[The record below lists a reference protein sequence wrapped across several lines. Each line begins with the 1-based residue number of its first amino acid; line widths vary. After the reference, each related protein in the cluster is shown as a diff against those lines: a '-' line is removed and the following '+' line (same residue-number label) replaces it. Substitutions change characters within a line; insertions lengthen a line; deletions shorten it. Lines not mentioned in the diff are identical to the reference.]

1 MNSADRLDAY
11 LDRIS
16 DDADAASEAWTD
28 TPGGASLRVDWQD
41 FHEFDDELADKW
53 VDSPR
58 STAKLWSRRLR
69 NRYQNPETDDLEK
82 PISKMP
88 VRPVNLPDRACFR
101 LGGLRERHL
110 GTLVEV
116 PVEVVE
122 VESVDPWLRKAVWEC
137 LECGAL
143 NPTRQGYGH
152 IRFGTC
158 MSCETSLDKKNAK
171 LMGDGTEMV
180 DFQKLVAIPRDSALD
195 DPPAIQV
202 FLTGDIVG
210 KVGVGDEIT
219 VVGKYRT
226 LPMAMQRETQLNT
239 FIDAK
244 ALDVDER
251 QQAGALSEDEL
262 DDAIIRAVDDL
273 WSEDGTAYGVP
284 TDDAISAVVDQHGV
298 RFAEVENRIEA
309 LEDDGEFTLAAGAII
324 KD

>member
-1 MNSADRLDAY
+1 MSNADRIDAY
-11 LDRIS
+11 LNRSS
-16 DDADAASEAWTD
+16 DDADAAFEAWAD

-41 FHEFDDELADKW
+41 FFEFDDELADKW
-53 VDSPR
+53 IDRPR
-58 STAKLWSRRLR
+58 SIAKLWSRRLR

-143 NPTRQGYGH
+143 NPTSQGYGH

-158 MSCETSLDKKNAK
+158 RGCETSLDKKNTS
-171 LMGDGTEMV
+171 LMRDGTEMV
-180 DFQKLVAIPRDSALD
+180 DFQKLVVIPRDSALD
-195 DPPAIQV
+195 DPPSIQV

-210 KVGVGDEIT
+210 KVGIEDEIT

-239 FIDAK
+239 FVDAK

-251 QQAGALSEDEL
+251 QQAGALSTTEL
-262 DDAIIRAVDDL
+262 DEALIGLVDEL
-273 WSEDGTAYGVP
+273 WSEDGTTYGVP
-284 TDDAISAVVDQHGV
+284 VEDVISAIGTQHDV
-298 RFAEVENRIEA
+298 RHAEVQTRIEA
-309 LEDDGEFTLAAGAII
+309 LEDDGEFTMVSGAII